1 MRDLTILHVLS
12 LFLEHLH
19 RSHMALPMPSSQQ
32 DDPLVVAVATMTW
45 RRHDRRWRCRLR
57 SPTPD
62 RFGPHD
68 VILSEDEP
76 STAQSGDIDCQ
87 TL

>member
-32 DDPLVVAVATMTW
+32 DDPLAVAVIQMAW
-45 RRHDRRWRCRLR
+45 RWRDMRWRWRDMRWRCRLR
-57 SPTPD
+57 SCTPGS
-62 RFGPHD
+62 FGLHD
-68 VILSEDEP
+68 VIL
-76 STAQSGDIDCQ
+76 G
-87 TL
+87 